1 MCRARLCLLKAV
13 ADAGFVEIHFPIKFT
28 LLSDMQY
35 ASVVFL
41 EHEPVRGHQHR
52 LTAGRL
58 SVPEGARPT
67 STSPFPPALRTE
79 GSRSFPPCPVS
90 AKQSRWF
97 TRQFDRW

>member
-35 ASVVFL
+35 ASVVFS

-52 LTAGRL
+52 LTAGRP
-58 SVPEGARPT
+58 SVPEGARPA

-79 GSRSFPPCPVS
+79 GAHAPSHPAP
-90 AKQSRWF
+90 
-97 TRQFDRW
+97 

>member
-35 ASVVFL
+35 ASVVIL

-52 LTAGRL
+52 LTAGRP
-58 SVPEGARPT
+58 SVPEGARPA

-79 GSRSFPPCPVS
+79 GAHAPSHPAP
-90 AKQSRWF
+90 
-97 TRQFDRW
+97 

>member
-58 SVPEGARPT
+58 SDQSCYGDGVT
-67 STSPFPPALRTE
+67 DNQSIHALPRAVYVRY
-79 GSRSFPPCPVS
+79 GVCL
-90 AKQSRWF
+90 AKVIRF
-97 TRQFDRW
+97 

>member
-41 EHEPVRGHQHR
+41 EHEPVRGH
-52 LTAGRL
+52 
-58 SVPEGARPT
+58 
-67 STSPFPPALRTE
+67 
-79 GSRSFPPCPVS
+79 
-90 AKQSRWF
+90 
-97 TRQFDRW
+97 